1 MERIVKLNELLAFTA
16 SFPEPIAFNW
26 TVVPGSFVYLGMQL
40 GSLLSPK
47 QRVLIVAHV
56 SGIIRSLPRNSHDS
70 EPIAI
75 AECEHE
81 ISCGEVCISCG
92 EPTKEMKQRSYGG
105 LDSKISYSRARAL
118 KEERKYLES
127 LFKSRKLMLVL
138 DIDHTL
144 VHTCSSDCPD
154 LAVLTEG
161 ERFTDETGFTFIV
174 KLRPFLSMFLE
185 TVGKLFDV
193 YVYSHGSQR
202 YAESIVAL
210 IDPEEKTIRQ
220 NRIFGRE
227 STDITCK
234 LKTLENLLPA
244 DQTISI
250 IIDDRED
257 VWANRENLIRIFPFV
272 YFNSELI
279 SYDRSM
285 YPALSYRSQ
294 DCSLLYFSNLLR
306 NLHNLFY
313 DLQSKNS
320 KAADMRIII
329 SYVRSYILKG
339 TKINLTAL
347 ENSRAIQYQKTIASM
362 GGSIQPSIQ
371 KHTILLVNKYTESE
385 AVREAESKG
394 GKVADVEW
402 LVLSERYWWK
412 LPLDWFLVGK
422 DKVVAKANEM
432 ELASAMQKKLQEGT
446 YWMYEFHNEV
456 LKGILDNETIDNVLN
471 KKKKIEE

>member
-1 MERIVKLNELLAFTA
+1 MERTVKLNELLAFTA
-16 SFPEPIAFNW
+16 SFPEPVAFHW

-56 SGIIRSLPRNSHDS
+56 SGIIRSLPRDSRDS
-70 EPIAI
+70 EPIAV

-127 LFKSRKLMLVL
+127 LFKNKKLMLVL

-144 VHTCSSDCPD
+144 VHTCSNDCPD
-154 LAVLTEG
+154 LATLTEG
-161 ERFTDETGFTFIV
+161 ERFTDEMGFTFIV
-174 KLRPFLSMFLE
+174 KLRPFLSKFME

-210 IDPEEKTIRQ
+210 IDPEEKTIKQ
-220 NRIFGRE
+220 NKIFGRE
-227 STDITCK
+227 STDIACK
-234 LKTLENLLPA
+234 MKTLENLLPA

-257 VWANRENLIRIFPFV
+257 VWANRDNLIRIYPFV
-272 YFNSELI
+272 YFDSELT

-285 YPALSYRSQ
+285 YPALSHRSQ

-306 NLHNLFY
+306 NLHSLFY
-313 DLQSKNS
+313 NLQSKNS

-339 TKINLTAL
+339 TEINLTAL
-347 ENSRAIQYQKTIASM
+347 EDGKAIQYQKAIASM
-362 GGSIQPSIQ
+362 GGSVQPNIQ

-385 AVREAESKG
+385 VVREAERKG
-394 GKVADVEW
+394 GSVVDVEW

-412 LPLDWFLVGK
+412 LPLECFVV
-422 DKVVAKANEM
+422 DKEKAVAKVNEV
-432 ELASAMQKKLQEGT
+432 ELAGAMQKKMMEGAD
-446 YWMYEFHNEV
+446 WMYEFHSEV
-456 LKGILDNETIDNVLN
+456 LKDILDNEAIDNVLN
-471 KKKKIEE
+471 KKKKIE